1 MQQAATRQPNPNF
14 RAPSNSRST
23 LIIILALFLF
33 ALSGLLTG
41 FATGT
46 FTRSKQ
52 TAQQNNNNNKTNP
65 SGRAAATPVQ
75 TQSPQITQTPAIL
88 TVGLGCPGVMYSF
101 QETRG
106 MSYQVQAQVLDKSSS
121 CNSNGGGKPLHM
133 EGISCR
139 LWLTKD
145 SNFGNNIPRDRI
157 KSVDTLSQAFPKEE
171 QTALNFN
178 GTPQVQQSSTQGTTT
193 WNYQISSSLDK
204 GTYYL
209 IVLTDWK
216 GILYNWTAKQILVT
230 KAS

>member
-1 MQQAATRQPNPNF
+1 MQQVATRQPNPNF

-23 LIIILALFLF
+23 LIVILALFLF

-46 FTRSKQ
+46 FTHPKH

-75 TQSPQITQTPAIL
+75 TQGPQVTQTPDIL
-88 TVGLGCPGVMYSF
+88 SVGLGCPGVQYSF
-101 QETRG
+101 QEIRG
-106 MSYQVQAQVLDKSSS
+106 MTYQVQAQVLDKSSP
-121 CNSNGGGKPLHM
+121 CNNNGGGKPLYTT
-133 EGISCR
+133 EVTCR

-145 SNFGNNIPRDRI
+145 SNFGENIPKDRI

-178 GTPQVQQSSTQGTTT
+178 GTPQVQQCNAQGPTT
-193 WNYQISSSLDK
+193 WNYQISPSLDK

-216 GILYNWTAKQILVT
+216 GMLYNWSARAIAVT